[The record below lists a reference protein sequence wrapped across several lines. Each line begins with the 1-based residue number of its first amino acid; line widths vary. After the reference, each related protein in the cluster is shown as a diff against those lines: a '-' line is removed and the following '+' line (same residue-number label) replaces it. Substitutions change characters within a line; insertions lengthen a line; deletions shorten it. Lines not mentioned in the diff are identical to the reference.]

1 MSTEIREWLRNLSTQ
16 PKVKFLIKNKVCISY
31 FEAHNNPRT
40 SARPGYAGLW
50 QVLSVTK
57 DCFWGNLEIKEIKID
72 FFGILRHHIRNKFIQ
87 VWFLA
92 NFAPCHL
99 SYRNFLNICRRK
111 KIKKPTE
118 RSFCQFSHAIFIGFN
133 RWLVIFIGGKN
144 R

>member
-1 MSTEIREWLRNLSTQ
+1 MTTRQQGFSQDFI
-16 PKVKFLIKNKVCISY
+16 FISY

-92 NFAPCHL
+92 NLAPHHL
-99 SYRNFLNICRRK
+99 SYRNFLNTCRRK
-111 KIKKPTE
+111 KNKKTYRKVFLSVFLFHIYRFLTMASYLYRWKKPITD
-118 RSFCQFSHAIFIGFN
+118 G
-133 RWLVIFIGGKN
+133 WLKPCV
-144 R
+144 